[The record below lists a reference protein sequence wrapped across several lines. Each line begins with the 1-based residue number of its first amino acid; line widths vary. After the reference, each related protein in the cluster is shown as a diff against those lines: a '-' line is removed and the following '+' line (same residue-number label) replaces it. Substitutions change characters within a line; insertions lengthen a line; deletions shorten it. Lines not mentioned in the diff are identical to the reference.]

1 MVMKNKKNNSIK
13 KIIKNEIKL
22 LPKALFI
29 DVKSLIESAKNNVS
43 KYTNS
48 TLVMLNWKIGNR
60 INIEILNDGR
70 ADYGENIIKNLAD
83 LLNNYYGKGFDSRSL
98 FRMVR
103 FSKLFP
109 EEKIVVTLSPLL
121 SWSKFIELIAIEDQ
135 LKRDFYTEMCRIENW
150 SVRELRNKIDG
161 MLFERTAISKKP
173 DKLIRQELEN
183 LNKNDKLTPD
193 LVFKDPYILNFL
205 KLPDFFSES
214 DFESAILDELC
225 LFLQELGGDFS
236 FIARQKR
243 ITIDNEDFYIDLLMF
258 HRSLR
263 RLIVIELNLGKFKAS
278 YKGQVELYLRW
289 LDKHERKPG
298 EEHPLGLI
306 LCAEK
311 RQEHVEL
318 LELDKS
324 GIHVAQYLTELP
336 PREVLEEKLKN
347 AIKTAREKYD
357 DKAIDNIDE

>member
-1 MVMKNKKNNSIK
+1 
-13 KIIKNEIKL
+13 
-22 LPKALFI
+22 
-29 DVKSLIESAKNNVS
+29 
-43 KYTNS
+43 
-48 TLVMLNWKIGNR
+48 
-60 INIEILNDGR
+60 
-70 ADYGENIIKNLAD
+70 
-83 LLNNYYGKGFDSRSL
+83 
-98 FRMVR
+98 MVR

-263 RLIVIELNLGKFKAS
+263 RLIVIELKLGKFKAS